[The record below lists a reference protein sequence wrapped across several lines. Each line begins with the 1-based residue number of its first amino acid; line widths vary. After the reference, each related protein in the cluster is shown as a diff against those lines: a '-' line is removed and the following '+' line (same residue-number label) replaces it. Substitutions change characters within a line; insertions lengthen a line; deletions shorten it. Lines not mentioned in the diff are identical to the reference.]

1 MERMSTSPRSLAV
14 KRDWGHDETGCTV
27 LHIDMDA
34 FYASCEIARHPEL
47 KGKPVIIGTGN
58 RAVVSA
64 ASYEAREYGINS
76 AMAVATA
83 RRKCPQG
90 IFLPVDM
97 QYYRATSRRI
107 FALMASV
114 TDQIEQV
121 SVDEAY
127 MNVAQALLRWK
138 SPSTIARWI
147 RERVHAE
154 FNVTCSVG
162 IAANKLIA
170 KLAST
175 NAKPDGM
182 LLVPLSQHAAFIRM
196 LPLRS
201 IPGVGPASAERFRRW
216 GIQSVDQLAG
226 LSESQITQITGSK
239 VHAHSLWLAA
249 QGKDARTVT
258 PHTPEKSIGVER
270 TFASDTADAATITA
284 LLRRCSD
291 EVAATLR
298 KRGLVARTITTK
310 VRYDDLSYATKAHTL
325 ETPLDAASAIY
336 PVARRLLYSIMKSEP
351 SENEA
356 ATEFPRAIRLA
367 GVSTSGLSPAQTTAL
382 QPALE
387 LDLEGDEAARTVT
400 DAEKL
405 RTAEKTLDSIRSR
418 YGKNAVHLGAA
429 SSK

>member
-1 MERMSTSPRSLAV
+1 MSTSPRSLAV

-64 ASYEAREYGINS
+64 ASYEARTYGINS

-83 RRKCPQG
+83 RRRCPQG

-97 QYYRATSRRI
+97 QYYRAISRQI
-107 FALMASV
+107 FTLMASV

-127 MNVAQALLRWK
+127 MNVSQALRRWE
-138 SPSTIARWI
+138 SPSAIGAWI
-147 RERVHAE
+147 RHQVQEN

-182 LLVPLSQHAAFIRM
+182 LLVPLSQHATFIRM

-201 IPGVGPASAERFRRW
+201 IPGIGPASAEHFRRW
-216 GIQSVDQLAG
+216 GVETVEELSL
-226 LSESQITQITGSK
+226 LSESQIAQITGSTLQ
-239 VHAHSLWLAA
+239 AHSLWLAA
-249 QGKDARTVT
+249 QGRDERKVI
-258 PHTPEKSIGVER
+258 PHTPEKSIGSER
-270 TFASDTADAATITA
+270 TFAQDTTDSAEVTA
-284 LLRRCSD
+284 LLRHCSD
-291 EVAATLR
+291 EVAASLR

-310 VRYDDLSYATKAHTL
+310 VRHSDLSYSTKARTL
-325 ETPLDAASAIY
+325 EAPVDMASAIY
-336 PVARRLLYSIMKSEP
+336 PVAKKLLFAIMK
-351 SENEA
+351 
-356 ATEFPRAIRLA
+356 TESTVSVLPQPLRLA
-367 GVSTSGLSPAQTTAL
+367 GVSASGLSPAKTTAL
-382 QPALE
+382 QPSLE
-387 LDLEGDEAARTVT
+387 LDLGDEDEEETAAHA
-400 DAEKL
+400 DATKL
-405 RTAEKTLDSIRSR
+405 RTAEKTLDSIRNK
-418 YGKNAVHLGAA
+418 YGKNVIHLGTAA
-429 SSK
+429 KAKEKL

>member
-1 MERMSTSPRSLAV
+1 MVCMSTSPRSQAV

-64 ASYEAREYGINS
+64 ASYEARAYGINS
-76 AMAVATA
+76 AMPVASA

-90 IFLPVDM
+90 IYLPVDM
-97 QYYRATSRRI
+97 AYYRSISRHIFDLIAT
-107 FALMASV
+107 V

-127 MNVAQALLRWK
+127 VDVSAALLRWHR
-138 SPSTIARWI
+138 PTAIAAWI
-147 RERVHAE
+147 RQHVSET

-182 LLVPLSQHAAFIRM
+182 LLVPLARHAEFIRM

-216 GIQSVDQLAG
+216 GVETVAQLAT
-226 LSESQITQITGSK
+226 LSENEITQITGSK
-239 VHAHSLWLAA
+239 VHAHGLWLAA
-249 QGKDARTVT
+249 QGKDDRRVT
-258 PHTPEKSIGVER
+258 PHTPEKSIGNER
-270 TFASDTADAATITA
+270 TFMTDTTDLQEVSN
-284 LLRRCSD
+284 LLRRSSED
-291 EVAATLR
+291 VAATLR
-298 KRGLVARTITTK
+298 ARGLLARTITTK
-310 VRYDDLSYATKAHTL
+310 LRYEDLSYGTKALTL
-325 ETPLDAASAIY
+325 SAPVDSAASIFPTARKLLFALLHMEKTDTELPR
-336 PVARRLLYSIMKSEP
+336 PV
-351 SENEA
+351 
-356 ATEFPRAIRLA
+356 RLA
-367 GVSTSGLSPAQTTAL
+367 GVSASGLSPAQSTAL
-382 QPALE
+382 QPAL
-387 LDLEGDEAARTVT
+387 DLGFDVET
-400 DAEKL
+400 AEDGPDLGVEPQKL
-405 RTAEKTLDSIRSR
+405 RTAEKTLDSIRTR
-418 YGKNAVHLGAA
+418 YGKGSVHLGVG
-429 SSK
+429 